1 MKKNCRED
9 FVVFE
14 SFETLDGEENVVP
27 APVPEHVRVEFY
39 VKSLFRAVLCERK
52 GDRFFNCRL
61 ASDGYT
67 LECAIPQFVKGGLG
81 LGLLKHRVTVV
92 FDNEV
97 FPASEQYVPV
107 PELVTLEDGSHVEL
121 VEGPGDYGLEE
132 DPVWSRPIILVP
144 GGGIMRKAVL
154 YSEQSLTERE
164 KAQARENISAQEHL
178 VSGDNIK
185 TVNGESL
192 LGPGDLVIRAGR
204 ISASIEGHTLVLVAG
219 GIVDNHTLIL

>member
-14 SFETLDGEENVVP
+14 SFETLDNEENVVP

-39 VKSLFRAVLCERK
+39 VKSLFRSVLCERK
-52 GDRFFNCRL
+52 GDKFFNCRL

-92 FDNEV
+92 FDNDV

-144 GGGIMRKAVL
+144 GGGIMGKAVL
-154 YSEQSLTERE
+154 YSEQSLTEEE

-185 TVNGESL
+185 TINGESL
-192 LGPGDLVIRAGR
+192 LGAGNLAFRSGR

-219 GIVDNHTLIL
+219 GIVANHTLIL